1 MANHQKRIERLNN
14 RSKSGNAY
22 VDKVSSSLDKFND
35 ALHDLRSWLTHNTLI
50 LRTVKLG
57 IAFLMVV
64 TGLTLGFLRINHT
77 NYERAM
83 RVSTTSTALNFS
95 KSGQEIKLR
104 QVYRKGDLTIIPL
117 KYTNSDSVSLNAKN
131 YKVFIKNVGNGRLP
145 NINVSLASFG
155 NSGVIAV
162 VLRGNLPQHPLQVVV
177 RNDAKLTSSSSDTNT
192 DTDNTDGDTT
202 TVTDSGDGQIML
214 DGRAVDIDYDAIS
227 FTVNP
232 KAANVKIGNKISEKM
247 SMADLYYYAYG
258 KSQLDSN
265 TALQKKLKGQITVQE
280 NNVSEYA
287 DRLARVNVAMGRD
300 GQDLNK
306 TDGESA
312 KSTLAGQRNDLID
325 KLTTAKT
332 SLASLKKSLK
342 KAQAKRTS
350 LDANIDGMDN
360 FTSLASRYQVIQ

>member
-1 MANHQKRIERLNN
+1 MTNHQKRIERLNN
-14 RSKSGNAY
+14 RNKSGNAY

-35 ALHDLRSWLTHNTLI
+35 KIHNLRSWLTHNTLI

-64 TGLTLGFLRINHT
+64 AGLTLGFVRINHT

-83 RVSTTSTALNFS
+83 HVSTTSTSLNFS

-104 QVYRKGDLTIIPL
+104 QVYRNGDLTVIPL
-117 KYTNSDSVSLNAKN
+117 KYTNSDSVSLNAKK
-131 YKVFIKNVGNGRLP
+131 YMVFIKNVGHGRLP

-155 NSGVIAV
+155 TSGIIAI
-162 VLRGNLPQHPLQVVV
+162 VLRGNLPKHPLQIVV
-177 RNDAKLTSSSSDTNT
+177 RNDAKLTSNST
-192 DTDNTDGDTT
+192 DTDTDIDDGAT

-232 KAANVKIGNKISEKM
+232 KASNVKIGDKISEKM
-247 SMADLYYYAYG
+247 SMSDLYYYAYG
-258 KSQLDSN
+258 KSQLDRN
-265 TALQKKLKGQITVQE
+265 IVLQKKLKGQITVQE

-287 DRLARVNVAMGRD
+287 NRLVRVNLAMGRD

-306 TDGESA
+306 TIGESA
-312 KSTLAGQRNDLID
+312 KSTLTGQRNDLID
-325 KLTTAKT
+325 KLTTAKA
-332 SLASLKKSLK
+332 SLASIKRSLK
-342 KAQAKRTS
+342 KARTKRAS
-350 LDANIDGMDN
+350 LEASIDSMDN

>member
-35 ALHDLRSWLTHNTLI
+35 AIHNLRSWLMHNTLI

-64 TGLTLGFLRINHT
+64 AGLTLGFLRINHT

-83 RVSTTSTALNFS
+83 RVSTSSAVLNFS

-117 KYTNSDSVSLNAKN
+117 KYTNSDSVSLNAKK
-131 YKVFIKNVGNGRLP
+131 YMVFVKNVGNGRLP

-155 NSGVIAV
+155 TSGIIAV
-162 VLRGNLPQHPLQVVV
+162 VLRGNLPKHPLQIVV
-177 RNDAKLTSSSSDTNT
+177 RNDAKLTSSSSDT
-192 DTDNTDGDTT
+192 DTDGNDDGATP
-202 TVTDSGDGQIML
+202 VTNNGDGQIML

-232 KAANVKIGNKISEKM
+232 KAANVKIGDKISEKM
-247 SMADLYYYAYG
+247 SMSDLYYYAYG

-265 TALQKKLKGQITVQE
+265 MTLQKKLKGQIAVQE

-306 TDGESA
+306 TTGESA
-312 KSTLAGQRNDLID
+312 KSTLTGQRNDLID

-332 SLASLKKSLK
+332 SLASIKQSLR
-342 KAQAKRTS
+342 KAQTKRES
-350 LDANIDGMDN
+350 LEANIDGMDN

>member
-35 ALHDLRSWLTHNTLI
+35 AIHDLRSWLTHNTLI

-64 TGLTLGFLRINHT
+64 AGLTLGFLRIHHT

-162 VLRGNLPQHPLQVVV
+162 VLRGNLPKHPLQIVV
-177 RNDAKLTSSSSDTNT
+177 RNDAKLTSSSSDT
-192 DTDNTDGDTT
+192 DTDNDDGGAT

-214 DGRAVDIDYDAIS
+214 DGRAVNIDYDAIS
-227 FTVNP
+227 FTINP

-258 KSQLDSN
+258 KSQLDN
-265 TALQKKLKGQITVQE
+265 NMALQKKLKSQINVQE

-300 GQDLNK
+300 GQDLSK
-306 TDGESA
+306 TDDASA
-312 KSTLAGQRNDLID
+312 KSTLTGQRNDLID
-325 KLTTAKT
+325 KLTTAKA
-332 SLASLKKSLK
+332 SLASLNQSLK
-342 KAQAKRTS
+342 KAQAKRAS
-350 LDANIDGMDN
+350 LEANIDGMDN

>member
-35 ALHDLRSWLTHNTLI
+35 AIHNLRSWLMHNTLI

-64 TGLTLGFLRINHT
+64 AGLTLGFLRINHT

-83 RVSTTSTALNFS
+83 RVSTSSAVLNFS

-117 KYTNSDSVSLNAKN
+117 KYTNSDSVSLNAKK
-131 YKVFIKNVGNGRLP
+131 YMVFVKNVGNGRLP

-155 NSGVIAV
+155 TSGIIAV
-162 VLRGNLPQHPLQVVV
+162 VLRGNLPKHPLQIVV
-177 RNDAKLTSSSSDTNT
+177 RNDAKLTSSSSDT
-192 DTDNTDGDTT
+192 DTNDDNGAT
-202 TVTDSGDGQIML
+202 TVTNNGDGQIML

-232 KAANVKIGNKISEKM
+232 KAANVKIGDKISEKM
-247 SMADLYYYAYG
+247 SMSDLYYYAYG

-306 TDGESA
+306 TTGESA
-312 KSTLAGQRNDLID
+312 KSTLTGQRNDLID

-332 SLASLKKSLK
+332 SLASIKQSLR
-342 KAQAKRTS
+342 KAQTKRAS
-350 LDANIDGMDN
+350 LEANIDGMNN
-360 FTSLASRYQVIQ
+360 FTSLASRYQIIQ

>member
-22 VDKVSSSLDKFND
+22 VDKMSSSLGKFND
-35 ALHDLRSWLTHNTLI
+35 AIRNLRSWLMHNTLI
-50 LRTVKLG
+50 LRTIKLG

-64 TGLTLGFLRINHT
+64 AGLTLGFLRINHT

-83 RVSTTSTALNFS
+83 RVSTTSAALNFS

-104 QVYRKGDLTIIPL
+104 QVYRNGNLTVIPL
-117 KYTNSDSVSLNAKN
+117 KYTNSDSVSLNAKK
-131 YKVFIKNVGNGRLP
+131 YMVFIKNVGNGRLP
-145 NINVSLASFG
+145 NIKVSLASFG
-155 NSGVIAV
+155 TSGIIAV
-162 VLRGNLPQHPLQVVV
+162 VLRGNLPKHPLQIVV
-177 RNDAKLTSSSSDTNT
+177 RNDAKLTSSSNDT
-192 DTDNTDGDTT
+192 DTDDNDDGAT
-202 TVTDSGDGQIML
+202 TVTNSGDGQIML

-232 KAANVKIGNKISEKM
+232 KASNVKIGDKISEKM
-247 SMADLYYYAYG
+247 SMSDLYYYAYG

-306 TDGESA
+306 TTGESA
-312 KSTLAGQRNDLID
+312 KSTLTGQRNDLID

-332 SLASLKKSLK
+332 SLASIKQSLK
-342 KAQAKRTS
+342 KAQTKRAS
-350 LDANIDGMDN
+350 LEANIDGMDN
-360 FTSLASRYQVIQ
+360 FTSLASRYQVLQ